1 MTSKLDKD
9 RRAVAEILAMIAES
23 GIAGRSIG
31 PDAVSERL
39 GDAALDGNSYMAIM
53 KWLEDE
59 GIIRFAG
66 KPTLAGDFFRV
77 QLSSS
82 GLKILELT
90 SPVDEGETVEA
101 TLATK
106 DSPEARTKIGEF
118 IGSVLG
124 SGLSAF
130 IKTGSGA

>member
-1 MTSKLDKD
+1 MTSNLDRD
-9 RRAVAEILAMIAES
+9 RRAIAEILAMISES
-23 GIAGRSIG
+23 GIVGRSIG
-31 PDAVSERL
+31 PDAINERL
-39 GDAALDGNSYMAIM
+39 GDAKLDIHAYMAIM
-53 KWLEDE
+53 TWLQDE
-59 GIIRFAG
+59 GIIRATG
-66 KPTLAGDFFRV
+66 KPTMKGDFFRV

-82 GLKILELT
+82 GLKILELK
-90 SPVDEGETVEA
+90 SPIDENETVET
-101 TLATK
+101 TLATR